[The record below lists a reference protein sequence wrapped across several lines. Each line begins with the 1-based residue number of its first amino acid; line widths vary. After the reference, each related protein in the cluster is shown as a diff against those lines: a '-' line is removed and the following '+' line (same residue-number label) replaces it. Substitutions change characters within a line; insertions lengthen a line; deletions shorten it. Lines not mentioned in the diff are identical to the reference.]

1 MGESE
6 RERKGEI
13 YIYIYIYIYG
23 EREREQRENNLHI
36 ADVVGSKPVGVVGT
50 GQPRTQG
57 LTPPAATPALY
68 TARIYPQPG
77 ATGKPV

>member
-1 MGESE
+1 MRVKENE
-6 RERKGEI
+6 REK
-13 YIYIYIYIYG
+13 YIYIYIYG

-36 ADVVGSKPVGVVGT
+36 QVADVVGSKPVGVVGT